1 MPNKR
6 VFYAC
11 QAVAFDGYN
20 EAGDAPAGNAFAVA
34 KGVQSIGI
42 TTNFNLE
49 QVFELGQIQ
58 IYENIEGVPDV
69 EVTVEKV
76 FDGTALLFALAT
88 PVSSAANNLS
98 LVGRSKERCCVGLSV
113 YDDGFDGAVDDVN
126 NQTFTQ
132 EVLMK
137 GLYVSSLSYN
147 IPVDGPV
154 TESITLVGNSKVHGA
169 ESFMAQAPAAYTV
182 GGDDLSANQKAA
194 GGIQRRENVD
204 VGSSILPTALP
215 GVASDGTFIDANNK
229 PTAHVQNISIST
241 DFSREDI
248 LELGRKG
255 PYYRAPNFPIEVTCD
270 IEMIAIATD
279 QILAF
284 EEGKQ
289 TDNVGDFNTA
299 YTQVVADT
307 ISTGDNTPEESIQI
321 LLEDGTNFDLGT
333 KNRLSSVTYGGGDSA
348 GGNATVTYSYTNFN
362 ELEVS

>member
-20 EAGDAPAGNAFAVA
+20 ESTDAPLGNSFAVA

-69 EVTVEKV
+69 EVTIEKV

-88 PVSSAANNLS
+88 PVATTANSLS

-113 YDDGFDGAVDDVN
+113 YDDGFDGVVDDTN
-126 NQTFTQ
+126 NNTFTQ

-169 ESFMAQAPAAYTV
+169 ESFMTAAPGKYTV

-215 GVASDGTFIDANNK
+215 GVAADGTFVDVNGN

-270 IEMIAIATD
+270 VEMIAIASD

-289 TDNVGDFNTA
+289 TDNAGTFNTA
-299 YTQVVADT
+299 YTQAVADT
-307 ISTGDNTPEESIQI
+307 ISTGDNTPEEAIQI

>member
-20 EAGDAPAGNAFAVA
+20 EANDTPLGNNFAVA

-88 PVSSAANNLS
+88 PVATAANNLS

-113 YDDGFDGAVDDVN
+113 YDDGFDGVVDDTN
-126 NQTFTQ
+126 NNTFTQ

-169 ESFMAQAPAAYTV
+169 ESFMAAAPATYTV
-182 GGDDLSANQKAA
+182 GGDAFKKLL
-194 GGIQRRENVD
+194 V
-204 VGSSILPTALP
+204 V
-215 GVASDGTFIDANNK
+215 F
-229 PTAHVQNISIST
+229 
-241 DFSREDI
+241 
-248 LELGRKG
+248 KG
-255 PYYRAPNFPIEVTCD
+255 EK
-270 IEMIAIATD
+270 M
-279 QILAF
+279 
-284 EEGKQ
+284 
-289 TDNVGDFNTA
+289 
-299 YTQVVADT
+299 
-307 ISTGDNTPEESIQI
+307 
-321 LLEDGTNFDLGT
+321 
-333 KNRLSSVTYGGGDSA
+333 
-348 GGNATVTYSYTNFN
+348 
-362 ELEVS
+362 